1 MSGEKSTVEKM
12 LWLLGA
18 TFGSAQLLDLM
29 LSALILGLHEP
40 TLLCSLNLEGAWF
53 MHWSFFMSNFVS
65 PQPFSGMAVI
75 EIILL

>member
-1 MSGEKSTVEKM
+1 MEKM

-18 TFGSAQLLDLM
+18 TFGSTQLLDLM
-29 LSALILGLHEP
+29 LSALILELHEP
-40 TLLCSLNLEGAWF
+40 TLLCSLNPEGACF

-65 PQPFSGMAVI
+65 TQPFSGMAVI